1 MITQGYYGTK
11 ARKGMTMLEG
21 KVALITGGARGIGA
35 GIARVMAE
43 HGARVVVVDLDG
55 PEAERTVAGLATQG
69 MAMACDVAVEADVA
83 EAVRTAV
90 TALGGLDILVNN
102 AGAGR
107 GPLDPNAVR
116 TAGGS
121 VDSLSAAA
129 WDHQLAQ
136 NLRTT
141 FVTTKAAAPH
151 LKTRGGG
158 AIVNIASIA
167 GLVASPSLPA
177 YAAAKAG
184 VISLTKSL
192 ALDYAPHDIRVNA
205 ICPGFL
211 WTRAWEGLAT
221 AMKTREPAFAE
232 REPREIF
239 LEVVKRGVPLGR
251 EQTPEDIGHL
261 AAFLGSDAAR
271 NITGQ
276 WIAVDGGITLRQSR

>member
-1 MITQGYYGTK
+1 
-11 ARKGMTMLEG
+11 MLTD
-21 KVALITGGARGIGA
+21 KVAVVTGGGRGIGA
-35 GIARVMAE
+35 GIATVMARQ
-43 HGARVVVVDLDG
+43 GARVAILDLDG
-55 PEAERTVAGLATQG
+55 AEAERTAAALQTPGLG
-69 MAMACDVAVEADVA
+69 LACDVAVAEDVQG
-83 EAVRTAV
+83 AVRA
-90 TALGGLDILVNN
+90 AAERFGGLDILVNN

-107 GPLDPNAVR
+107 APLDPNVTR
-116 TAGGS
+116 PTGGGGR
-121 VDSLSAAA
+121 VDEMAPDSWDEQLS
-129 WDHQLAQ
+129 Q

-141 FVTTKAAAPH
+141 FLATNAAAPH
-151 LKTRGGG
+151 LKARGRG

-167 GLVASPSLPA
+167 GLIASPTLPA

-221 AMKTREPAFAE
+221 GLSMAVPQFAG

-239 LEVVKRGVPLGR
+239 LDVVKRGVPLGR
-251 EQTPEDIGHL
+251 EQTPEDIGEL
-261 AAFLGSDAAR
+261 AAFLVSDAAR

-276 WIAVDGGITLRQSR
+276 WIAVDGGITLRQA

>member
-1 MITQGYYGTK
+1 
-11 ARKGMTMLEG
+11 MLTG
-21 KVALITGGARGIGA
+21 KVAVVTGGARGIGA
-35 GIARVMAE
+35 GIARVMAGQ
-43 HGARVVVVDLDG
+43 GARVAVLDLDG
-55 PEAERTVAGLATQG
+55 ATAEKTAAGLAVPG
-69 MAMACDVAVEADVA
+69 MGMACDVAVEADVA
-83 EAVRTAV
+83 AAVQAV
-90 TALGGLDILVNN
+90 VERLGGLDIVVNN

-107 GPLDPNAVR
+107 GPLDPNVTR
-116 TAGGS
+116 PTGGGGR
-121 VDSLSAAA
+121 VDEMSAAA
-129 WDHQLAQ
+129 WDEQLAQ

-141 FVTTKAAAPH
+141 FLTTKAAAPH
-151 LKTRGGG
+151 LKARGGG

-167 GLVASPSLPA
+167 GLVASPTLPA

-221 AMKTREPAFAE
+221 GLRLSVPQYAD

-251 EQTPEDIGHL
+251 EQTPEDIGAL
-261 AAFLGSDAAR
+261 AAFLASDAAR

-276 WIAVDGGITLRQSR
+276 WIAVDGGITLRQ